1 MPTQT
6 PTHAPR
12 KENTMELLAGILIG
26 AVMGSAAAAMM
37 RVDSSR
43 GIYLH
48 AMLGMA
54 GAAAGGIALFV
65 LFPSSWAQL
74 QDEFLVWCVAG
85 SAGVL
90 GLATVANVLELAL
103 DLETS

>member
-1 MPTQT
+1 
-6 PTHAPR
+6 
-12 KENTMELLAGILIG
+12 MELLAGILIG
-26 AVMGSAAAAMM
+26 ALMGSAAAAMM

-48 AMLGMA
+48 AMLGIV
-54 GAAAGGIALFV
+54 GALIGGVALCLVFPAAWSQFE
-65 LFPSSWAQL
+65 
-74 QDEFLVWCVAG
+74 DEFLVWSIAG
-85 SAGVL
+85 AAGVL